1 MQASGVVMWARR
13 PEWVHR
19 VVMGDAMLA
28 APGGERRTLQ
38 GLAAAIWVVLDEPLT
53 VEELTEELRD
63 LADGVAPGLD
73 TVEEGLQLM
82 EDHGVVERLW
92 SDAEPTS
99 MKPTPSAPAG

>member
-1 MQASGVVMWARR
+1 MQVSGVVMWRRR

-53 VEELTEELRD
+53 VEERRTFGLRPT
-63 LADGVAPGLD
+63 VASV
-73 TVEEGLQLM
+73 T
-82 EDHGVVERLW
+82 
-92 SDAEPTS
+92 
-99 MKPTPSAPAG
+99 

>member
-1 MQASGVVMWARR
+1 VQVSGVVMWRRR

-53 VEELTEELRD
+53 VEELTEDLRM
-63 LADGVAPGLD
+63 LGDGTAPD
-73 TVEEGLQLM
+73 PAVMVEALELM
-82 EDHGVVERLW
+82 EHHGVVEQLDGGR
-92 SDAEPTS
+92 SCTS
-99 MKPTPSAPAG
+99 E